1 MLIAENCVPLAGLR
15 DFYSPAGLDLGG
27 ESPDEIA
34 LSIVAEIQAVM
45 TERHAG
51 FLRDRRAR
59 FTKMSSSH
67 AWLRRDNPCRWRIVA
82 SGPAQATARVQ
93 RRAAARPRRSH
104 CARNEGASSL
114 WWCSVRSRINA
125 PPLLMAHLSAL
136 S

>member
-51 FLRDRRAR
+51 FLRDRRAPIHEDVEQ
-59 FTKMSSSH
+59 SC
-67 AWLRRDNPCRWRIVA
+67 LVA
-82 SGPAQATARVQ
+82 
-93 RRAAARPRRSH
+93 PR
-104 CARNEGASSL
+104 
-114 WWCSVRSRINA
+114 
-125 PPLLMAHLSAL
+125 
-136 S
+136 